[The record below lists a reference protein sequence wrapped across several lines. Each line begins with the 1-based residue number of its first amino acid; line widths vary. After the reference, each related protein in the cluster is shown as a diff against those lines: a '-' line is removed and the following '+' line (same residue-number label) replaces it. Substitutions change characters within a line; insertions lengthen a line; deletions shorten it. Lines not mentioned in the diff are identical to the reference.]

1 MLNFILFNGFAL
13 LMGYLIGS
21 VSFAR
26 VITKIV
32 SPETNLERTD
42 APLEGTDEKLE
53 MSGISATSVR
63 LKLGPKYGI
72 LVSLLDMLKMVVPVA
87 ALQYFFPDSP
97 ALFFA
102 AAGGVV
108 GHNWPV
114 YYKFQG
120 GYGHS
125 PIYGALLVIDWT
137 AVPISFVGTAVFYF
151 IFRQVQIASFLGV
164 LLILPWLWYHGLGRF
179 ALLYAVVFSLSY
191 LIRILPDFLATRQ
204 IEKRKTNPQITT
216 TNIE

>member
-1 MLNFILFNGFAL
+1 MLNFILLNGFAL

-32 SPETNLERTD
+32 SPNTNLERTD

-53 MSGISATSVR
+53 MNGISATSVR

-72 LVSLLDMLKMVVPVA
+72 LVSLLDMVKMVVPVA
-87 ALQYFFPDSP
+87 LFRYFFPDSP
-97 ALFFA
+97 VMFFV
-102 AAGGVV
+102 AAGGVL
-108 GHNWPV
+108 GHNWPI

-137 AVPISFVGTAVFYF
+137 AVPVSFVGTAVFYF

-164 LLILPWLWYHGLGRF
+164 LLILPWLWIRGLGRF
-179 ALLYAVVFSLSY
+179 ALLYAVVFSISY
-191 LIRILPDFLATRQ
+191 LIRILPDFRATRQ
-204 IEKRKTNPQITT
+204 IEKRKTNTQAST
-216 TNIE
+216 TNAE

>member
-1 MLNFILFNGFAL
+1 MLNIILLNGFAL
-13 LMGYLIGS
+13 LVGYLIGS

-63 LKLGPKYGI
+63 LKLGAKYGI

-97 ALFFA
+97 ALYFT

-108 GHNWPV
+108 GHNWPI

-125 PIYGALLVIDWT
+125 PIYGALLVIDWI
-137 AVPISFVGTAVFYF
+137 AIPISFVATGIFYF
-151 IFRQVQIASFLGV
+151 IIRQVQIASFLGV
-164 LLILPWLWYHGLGRF
+164 LLILPWLWYRGLGRF
-179 ALLYAVVFSLSY
+179 ALLYAVIFSLSY
-191 LIRILPDFLATRQ
+191 LIRILPDFRATRQ
-204 IEKRKTNPQITT
+204 IEKRKTNTHT
-216 TNIE
+216 SKMNAE